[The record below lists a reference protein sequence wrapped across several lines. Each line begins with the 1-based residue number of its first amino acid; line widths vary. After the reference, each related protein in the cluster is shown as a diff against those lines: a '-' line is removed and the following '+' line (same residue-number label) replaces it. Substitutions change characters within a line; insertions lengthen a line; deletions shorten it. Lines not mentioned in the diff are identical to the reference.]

1 MKSKIKVFASFCLM
15 VGICLLVGC
24 GAKSEPIGK
33 MAGVEGKVDVKP
45 ASSEAFAL
53 ATVQQQVF
61 TGDSIRTS
69 DEAKAEIQLT
79 SDDSRIVLSSN
90 TYLEVRNFSEK
101 DLRQMSGIAVYKI
114 SPQNKELKI
123 HTPSGMA
130 TVLGTT
136 LRIDVSDKETIVS
149 VEEVKSASA
158 RSRATRFLS
167 SPASSIHQPLL
178 MTQSSISTRS
188 NSKSFSA
195 PVTWLRLSTR
205 ADI

>member
-1 MKSKIKVFASFCLM
+1 MKSKINVFASFCLM

-33 MAGVEGKVDVKP
+33 LAGVEGKVDVKP
-45 ASSEAFAL
+45 ASAEAFA
-53 ATVQQQVF
+53 AAAVQQQVF

-69 DEAKAEIQLT
+69 DDAKAEIQLT
-79 SDDSRIVLSSN
+79 DNSRIVLSSN

-101 DLRQMSGIAVYKI
+101 DLRQMNGIAIYKI

-149 VEEVKSASA
+149 VEEGKVGFSKKPGHQVIIEAGKQYASTA
-158 RSRATRFLS
+158 EEDTANN
-167 SPASSIHQPLL
+167 IDPLEL
-178 MTQSSISTRS
+178 E
-188 NSKSFSA
+188 KLFGDGKLA
-195 PVTWLRLSTR
+195 PIINPR
-205 ADI
+205 

>member
-33 MAGVEGKVDVKP
+33 LAGVEGKVDVKP
-45 ASSEAFAL
+45 ASSEAFAT
-53 ATVQQQVF
+53 AAVQQQVF

-69 DEAKAEIQLT
+69 DDAKAEIQLT

-149 VEEVKSASA
+149 VEEGKVGFSKKPGHQVFIEAGKQYSSAA
-158 RSRATRFLS
+158 AED
-167 SPASSIHQPLL
+167 AAANIDPLEL
-178 MTQSSISTRS
+178 E
-188 NSKSFSA
+188 KLFGDGKLA
-195 PVTWLRLSTR
+195 PIINPR
-205 ADI
+205 

>member
-149 VEEVKSASA
+149 VEEGKVGFSKKPGHQVFIESGKQYSSAA
-158 RSRATRFLS
+158 ADDT
-167 SPASSIHQPLL
+167 IINIDPLEL
-178 MTQSSISTRS
+178 EKLFGSG
-188 NSKSFSA
+188 NLA
-195 PVTWLRLSTR
+195 PIINPR
-205 ADI
+205 